1 MAEQTNNKRYKPHLL
16 LHPFA
21 NLFSTRVLEISP
33 TRVAFITGFFD
44 KDERTVPI
52 SKVTDVTVAQG
63 CLGSALGASNLSIQT
78 SGSGEAEILFKNMGK
93 AREAR
98 DLLLKYIAD
107 SEK

>member
-1 MAEQTNNKRYKPHLL
+1 MADTSATRFKPHFL

-21 NLFSTRVLEISP
+21 NLFSTRVLAISP
-33 TRVAFITGFFD
+33 NRVAFITGFFD

-52 SKVTDVTVAQG
+52 SKITDVTVAQG
-63 CLGSALGASNLSIQT
+63 CAGAVLGASNLSIQT
-78 SGSGEAEILFKNMGK
+78 SGTGDAEILFKNMAK